1 MSQDRV
7 FSGLQ
12 PTGRLHIGN
21 YFGAVKQWIALQES
35 HECLYCIVD
44 YHAITVAQDP
54 KTFAQQT
61 LDAAI
66 DYLALGLNPEKATIF
81 VQSQVPEHTELAW
94 ILTTLTSIGE
104 LERMTQFKDKA
115 GIAFLESDFPNTWKE
130 IVSKTL
136 RKDELTRQ
144 LSQYDTKEA
153 VYKLVT
159 EGPIFDAIAS
169 KFISFRERKTKA
181 GLLTY
186 PILMAADILLYH
198 GTLVPVGEDQAQHVE
213 LTRKIARWFNNRFGN
228 TFAEPKTKL
237 TASKRIM
244 SLTDPRKKMSK
255 SAGEKA
261 YVGLNDSPDV
271 IRKKIKSA
279 VTATSGGADVDPGV
293 ANLFALLHE
302 VSDAKVIAFFEEQQ
316 RSGKILYAELKDQL
330 ARDLVG
336 HLEPYRQRRKE
347 LAANPE
353 KVKDIL
359 NNGRERASA
368 IAKKTMAEVRERVGL
383 LRK

>member
-1 MSQDRV
+1 MPHDRV

-44 YHAITVAQDP
+44 EHAITVAQDP
-54 KTFAQQT
+54 KTFGQQT

-66 DYLALGLNPEKATIF
+66 DYLALGVDPETATIF

-94 ILTTLTSIGE
+94 VFSTLTPMGE
-104 LERMTQFKDKA
+104 LERMTQFKEKA
-115 GIAFLESDFPNTWKE
+115 GAKKQRAN
-130 IVSKTL
+130 
-136 RKDELTRQ
+136 
-144 LSQYDTKEA
+144 
-153 VYKLVT
+153 
-159 EGPIFDAIAS
+159 
-169 KFISFRERKTKA
+169 A
-181 GLLTY
+181 GLFTY

-237 TASKRIM
+237 TKAMRIM

-261 YVGLNDSPDV
+261 YVALNDTPET
-271 IRKKIKSA
+271 IRKKIRAA
-279 VTATSGGADVDPGV
+279 VTATSGGADADPGV
-293 ANLFALLHE
+293 ANLFTLLRE
-302 VSDAKVIAFFEEQQ
+302 VSDAKVVAFFEDQQ

-330 ARDLVG
+330 ARDLIT
-336 HLEPYRQRRKE
+336 HLESYRERRKE

-353 KVKDIL
+353 KVKGIL

-368 IAKKTMAEVRERVGL
+368 IARKTMAEVRERIGL
-383 LRK
+383 LR